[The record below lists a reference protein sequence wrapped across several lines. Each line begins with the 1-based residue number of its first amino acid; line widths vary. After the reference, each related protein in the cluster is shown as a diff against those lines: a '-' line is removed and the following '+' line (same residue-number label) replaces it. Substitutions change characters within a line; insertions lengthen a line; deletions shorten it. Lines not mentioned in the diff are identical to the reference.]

1 MPQEEKML
9 STWKEKWLFYLP
21 LQMEDL
27 CFYFML
33 TQAQSEMKYT
43 VQRELTF
50 TMFLELFWKEFIL
63 GYRLLFFFCLSHV
76 IQDPQASPPTRVYS
90 LLHCSG
96 LWIQAM
102 LSAIMTLWCI
112 CSFCLVTPLRQNS
125 TNVVDSPIKF
135 RKKYQE
141 GVKKTGEKGRRKGIH
156 SKPKKYILAN

>member
-50 TMFLELFWKEFIL
+50 TMFLELFWKEFLL
-63 GYRLLFFFCLSHV
+63 GYRLLFFFL
-76 IQDPQASPPTRVYS
+76 P
-90 LLHCSG
+90 
-96 LWIQAM
+96 
-102 LSAIMTLWCI
+102 
-112 CSFCLVTPLRQNS
+112 
-125 TNVVDSPIKF
+125 
-135 RKKYQE
+135 
-141 GVKKTGEKGRRKGIH
+141 
-156 SKPKKYILAN
+156 